1 MSQSYDVKVLYLNET
16 TGLFRVV
23 CKYRFST
30 SAGSVNVLKDIV
42 RRDVREM
49 GYDPD
54 CILIKNPNT
63 GNSCVI
69 NCRKANH

>member
-1 MSQSYDVKVLYLNET
+1 MEKSYDVEVLYLNET

-23 CKYRFST
+23 CNYRFST
-30 SAGSVNVLKDIV
+30 SAGSVNSLKDIV

-49 GYDPD
+49 GYCPD
-54 CILIKNPNT
+54 AILIKDINT

-69 NCRKANH
+69 NCRKA

>member
-1 MSQSYDVKVLYLNET
+1 MEKNYNVEVLYLNKT
-16 TGLFRVV
+16 TGLFRIAGS
-23 CKYRFST
+23 YRFST
-30 SAGSVNVLKDIV
+30 SAATVNSLKDVV

-69 NCRKANH
+69 NCRKSNH

>member
-30 SAGSVNVLKDIV
+30 SAATVNSLKDIV
-42 RRDVREM
+42 RRDVKEM
-49 GYDPD
+49 GYCPDAVIVRDPD
-54 CILIKNPNT
+54 T
-63 GNSCVI
+63 GSSCVI
-69 NCRKANH
+69 NCRKTNH